1 MAYDLSIYAI
11 ACWTKVD
18 ELENLLT
25 NHKLVLAKSG
35 NMKVE
40 EKDEPLIT
48 FKLFQGKAQ
57 SKI

>member
-1 MAYDLSIYAI
+1 MSM
-11 ACWTKVD
+11 VD
-18 ELENLLT
+18 ELENLLI

-40 EKDEPLIT
+40 EKDEALIT
-48 FKLFQGKAQ
+48 FKFFQGKTQ

>member
-1 MAYDLSIYAI
+1 M
-11 ACWTKVD
+11 VD

-35 NMKVE
+35 NMKVG
-40 EKDEPLIT
+40 EKDDALIT